1 MGKVNVILIEDSAL
15 MRLVVSDI
23 LRSDPDLNI
32 MATAN
37 NGEEGAIK
45 VDEFNPDVVI
55 TDLVMPD
62 YDGIYA
68 IKEIRKTSR
77 VPIMVLSAANS
88 SSSMVFDAMQAGA
101 TDFMEKPQGGA
112 TKVREM
118 DYKLTDAVK
127 KLAKAKLGASGSV
140 GKSVTNSHVFASKL
154 PYDAIVIG
162 SSTGGPSAVE
172 EVLKKL
178 PGNLPVPVVIAQHMP
193 KNFIG
198 PFAKRLNT
206 ITPLEVTVAEYG
218 ERLKPSKIYVC
229 GGDANTELESSGSNV
244 KFKSNSDHYHEF
256 NNPSVTCLFD
266 AAAAVYGKRCIA
278 VMLTGMGKD
287 GATGMLKIKEKGGFT
302 IAQEAST
309 CVVNGMPG
317 AAVKIGAATHQVK
330 LKDIAAFMVSVLSD

>member
-1 MGKVNVILIEDSAL
+1 

-23 LRSDPDLNI
+23 LKSDPDINI

-37 NGEEGAIK
+37 NGKQGAEK
-45 VDEFNPDVVI
+45 VSEFSPDVVI

-68 IKEIRKTSR
+68 IEEIRKTSK

-88 SSSMVFDAMQAGA
+88 NSTMVFDAMKAGA

-112 TKVREM
+112 TKVRDV
-118 DYKLTDAVK
+118 DYELVRAIRKLSKTKVGAAV
-127 KLAKAKLGASGSV
+127 SSS
-140 GKSVTNSHVFASKL
+140 KSVTNQHIFAKNL

-172 EVLKKL
+172 EVLKRL
-178 PGNLPVPVVIAQHMP
+178 PGNLPLPVIIAQHMP
-193 KNFIG
+193 LNFIE
-198 PFAKRLNT
+198 PFAKRLNLV
-206 ITPLEVTVAEYG
+206 TPLQVKVAEYG
-218 ERLKPSKIYVC
+218 DRIRGNTIYVL
-229 GGDANTELESSGSNV
+229 GGKANTELEEKVGSI
-244 KFKSNSDHYHEF
+244 KFKENNKHYPDF

-266 AAAAVYGKRCIA
+266 SASEIYGGRCIA
-278 VMLTGMGKD
+278 IMLTGMGKD
-287 GATGMLKIKEKGGFT
+287 GATGMKKINDKGGFT

-317 AAVKIGAATHQVK
+317 AAVNIGAVKHQVK
-330 LKDIAAFMVSVLSD
+330 LKDIATFVVSVLSD